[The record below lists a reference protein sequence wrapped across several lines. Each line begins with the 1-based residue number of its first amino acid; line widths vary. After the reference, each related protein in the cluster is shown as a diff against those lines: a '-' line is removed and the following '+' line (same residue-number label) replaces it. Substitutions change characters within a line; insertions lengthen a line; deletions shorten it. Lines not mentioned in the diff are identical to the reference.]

1 MASEQELNRTKEQL
15 KAQEAINAAKQKQ
28 RELDADLVGLSAS
41 LVDSIKE
48 VQGISTK
55 RSTFDQNILKI
66 NKEINKEL
74 LGQKSGLSD
83 ISTINKQIQKNKDL
97 ILKSQKT
104 ENALSSHLVGF
115 DKKRFDL
122 ANKRADEISHQQSI
136 QSKLLQQAEQGVDLD
151 KDAYDLSVENQAS
164 AERSLNSLIKKLG
177 PMAQQAVFTR
187 QHTIELEKQKK
198 LREEELKTLSAINDT
213 LGLTGAVTKG
223 LSKIPGIGDKAGK
236 AFDVVEGKLKA
247 IAEEK
252 GVKALPSRF
261 KTMGM
266 FAGEFGKTFMKSVTD
281 PLVVITA
288 IGAAMLK
295 NNAKITEFERSMA
308 MSSSDAKAFAGE
320 FSQISITSDDLNTTT
335 ANLVHNFQDMSAAL
349 GFMARFSNN
358 TLETATKLQY
368 TLGVSAESVA
378 NLAGAATTGS
388 GEFEDQYK
396 NALLASHEVQREYGT
411 RVDMRKVMEQTG
423 KISGVLRAN
432 LGANIKSMAE
442 AVTKATLFGST
453 LEDVANAGSALLDFE
468 SSITKELEAELL
480 TGKNLNLERARAA
493 ALAGDQ
499 VTLME
504 ELGNQM
510 GSLSDFQDMNVI
522 QQQALAGAMGMTGDQ
537 LADILMKQE
546 IQGRTSEQLKAAG
559 KDELA
564 AMVEKQS
571 AQESFNAAVAQLK
584 GLFADTMK
592 FLDPILQGFSSIV
605 KGAMRFKEE
614 IGFVL
619 KTFMSIYTIQKLFNA
634 ASLISAGIQERK
646 LAAKGLELGLG
657 GQILA
662 MLGFQNAAMEYQ
674 VMMDNK
680 SFLTKTKDFILEK
693 ASLGFQLAKNA
704 AAAVYNGIL
713 SIGNAIKKSGLLS
726 SIAEM
731 AMKAFSSLS
740 AIPFIGPILGIAG
753 AAAAASLGYMYYNK
767 ADDMVSPGGG
777 GGGYGSRTL
786 MGPEGA
792 IALNNKDTI
801 IAGTNLFPKESG
813 NPGSQTVIKQD
824 NTETKKTNQL
834 LAALIGQNSK
844 KPELSP
850 VGLYEVQ

>member
-15 KAQEAINAAKQKQ
+15 KVQEAINAAKQKQ
-28 RELDADLVGLSAS
+28 RELDADLVGLSSS

-151 KDAYDLSVENQAS
+151 KDAYDSSVEAQAS

-198 LREEELKTLSAINDT
+198 LREEELKTLNAINDT

-266 FAGEFGKTFMKSVTD
+266 FAGEFGKIFMKSVTD

-288 IGAAMLK
+288 IGSAMLK

-320 FSQISITSDDLNTTT
+320 FSKISITSDDLNTTT

-423 KISGVLRAN
+423 KISGILRAN
-432 LGANIKSMAE
+432 LGANIKSMAA

-546 IQGRTSEQLKAAG
+546 IQGRTAEQLKAAG

-605 KGAMRFKEE
+605 KGAMQFKEE

-619 KTFMSIYTIQKLFNA
+619 KAFMGIYAVQQLFNA
-634 ASLISAGIQERK
+634 ASLISATIQERR
-646 LAAKGLELGLG
+646 LAAKAAELGLG
-657 GQILA
+657 GQILTV
-662 MLGFQNAAMEYQ
+662 LGFQNAIAGY
-674 VMMDNK
+674 
-680 SFLTKTKDFILEK
+680 
-693 ASLGFQLAKNA
+693 QLAKEEGMNTLRAIGVALEETKLGSIIAQGVGMLKNIGKLAIENA
-704 AAAVYNGIL
+704 ARLVGMTTALATNAAVTFGV
-713 SIGNAIKKSGLLS
+713 GVAI
-726 SIAEM
+726 AV
-731 AMKAFSSLS
+731 
-740 AIPFIGPILGIAG
+740 G
-753 AAAAASLGYMYYNK
+753 AAAAGYAAIK
-767 ADDMVSPGGG
+767 AMTGDDVMSPGGSG
-777 GGGYGSRTL
+777 SGYGSRTL
-786 MGPEGA
+786 LGPEGA
-792 IALNNKDTI
+792 IALNNRDTV
-801 IAGTNLFPKESG
+801 IAGTNLFPKEGRNS
-813 NPGSQTVIKQD
+813 GSQTVIQQD
-824 NTETKKTNQL
+824 NSETKRTNQL
-834 LAALIGQNSK
+834 LATLIGQNAK

>member
-28 RELDADLVGLSAS
+28 RELDADLVGLSSS

-48 VQGISTK
+48 IQGISTK
-55 RSTFDQNILKI
+55 RSTFDQNLLKI
-66 NKEINKEL
+66 NKQIASEI

-83 ISTINKQIQKNKDL
+83 ISTVQKQISKNQDL
-97 ILKSQKT
+97 IEKSKRT
-104 ENALSSHLVGF
+104 ENAITANLS
-115 DKKRFDL
+115 KKEKEAVKDAQKQMDIASKMSKYQDQQL
-122 ANKRADEISHQQSI
+122 DQAAKTGKYNKS
-136 QSKLLQQAEQGVDLD
+136 GVDLAEKMKIAALD
-151 KDAYDLSVENQAS
+151 RIASNSEGLSQA
-164 AERSLNSLIKKLG
+164 AK
-177 PMAQQAVFTR
+177 QAIFTS
-187 QHTIELEKQKK
+187 QHTKELETQNKK
-198 LREEELKTLSAINDT
+198 REKELEILESINDSLGIT
-213 LGLTGAVTKG
+213 GGLTKA
-223 LSKIPGIGDKAGK
+223 LSKIPGVGDKAEK
-236 AFDVVEGKLKA
+236 AFSNVSDRVKN
-247 IAEEK
+247 IQEET
-252 GVKALPSRF
+252 GVLPDRF

-266 FAGEFGKTFMKSVTD
+266 FAGEFGKIFMKSVTD
-281 PLVVITA
+281 PLVIITA

-320 FSQISITSDDLNTTT
+320 FSKISITSDDLNTTT
-335 ANLVHNFQDMSAAL
+335 ANLVHNFHDMSAAL

-368 TLGVSAESVA
+368 TLGVSAESAA

-423 KISGVLRAN
+423 KISGILRAN
-432 LGANIKSMAE
+432 LGANIKSMAA

-504 ELGNQM
+504 ELGSQM

-546 IQGRTSEQLKAAG
+546 IQGRTAEQLKAAG

-634 ASLISAGIQERK
+634 ASLIATGIQERRV
-646 LAAKGLELGLG
+646 LAKGLELGLG

-662 MLGFQNAAMEYQ
+662 IMGFQNAAMEYKLARDKQSNVFAAIGVALEQTKLGAIIATGAGMVKNIAKGAIALAQQ
-674 VMMDNK
+674 VAT
-680 SFLTKTKDFILEK
+680 SAAALVGVSATT
-693 ASLGFQLAKNA
+693 LGIGTAIALA
-704 AAAVYNGIL
+704 AAAG
-713 SIGNAIKKSGLLS
+713 
-726 SIAEM
+726 
-731 AMKAFSSLS
+731 
-740 AIPFIGPILGIAG
+740 GIAYLH
-753 AAAAASLGYMYYNK
+753 SISK
-767 ADDMVSPGGG
+767 ADDMMSPGGG

-792 IALNNKDTI
+792 IALNNRDTV

-813 NPGSQTVIKQD
+813 NSGSQTVIQQD
-824 NTETKKTNQL
+824 NSETKKTNQL
-834 LAALIGQNSK
+834 LAALLGQNAK

>member
-1 MASEQELNRTKEQL
+1 MAGSEQELNRTKEQL
-15 KAQEAINAAKQKQ
+15 KVQEAVNAAKQKQ
-28 RELDADLVGLSAS
+28 KELDADLVGLSAS

-48 VQGISTK
+48 IQGISTK
-55 RSTFDQNILKI
+55 RSTFDQNILKV

-74 LGQKSGLSD
+74 LGQKAGLSD

-97 ILKSQKT
+97 ILKAQKT
-104 ENALSSHLVGF
+104 ENALSTNLIGN
-115 DKKRFDL
+115 DRRRFDL
-122 ANKRADEISHQQSI
+122 ANQRADEISKQQSI
-136 QSKLLQQAEQGVDLD
+136 QSELLQQAEQGIDLD
-151 KDAYDLSVENQAS
+151 RDTYDLSVQNQAS
-164 AERSLNSLIKKLG
+164 AERSLGLLLDKMG

-187 QHTIELEKQKK
+187 QHTLELKRQEK
-198 LREEELKTLSAINDT
+198 LRKEELKTLETINNT

-223 LSKIPGIGDKAGK
+223 LGKIPGVGDKAGK
-236 AFDVVEGKLKA
+236 AFSIVEGKLKA
-247 IAEEK
+247 IAEQK

-266 FAGEFGKTFMKSVTD
+266 FAGEFGKIFMNAVTD

-308 MSSSDAKAFAGE
+308 MSSGEAKAFAGE
-320 FSQISITSDDLNTTT
+320 FSKISITSDDLNTTT
-335 ANLVHNFQDMSAAL
+335 ANLVHNFHDMSAAL

-368 TLGVSAESVA
+368 TLGVSADSAA
-378 NLAGAATTGS
+378 NLAGAATMGS

-396 NALLASHEVQREYGT
+396 SALLASHEVQREYGT

-423 KISGVLRAN
+423 KISGILRAN
-432 LGANIKSMAE
+432 LGANIKSMSE

-453 LEDVANAGSALLDFE
+453 LENVASAGSALLDFE
-468 SSITKELEAELL
+468 SSISKELEAELL

-537 LADILMKQE
+537 LADILMKQS
-546 IQGRTSEQLKAAG
+546 IQGRTAEQLKAAG
-559 KDELA
+559 EDDLA

-605 KGAMRFKEE
+605 KGAMQFKEE

-619 KTFMSIYTIQKLFNA
+619 KTFMGIYTIQKLFNA
-634 ASLISAGIQERK
+634 ASLISAGIQERR

-657 GQILA
+657 SQILA
-662 MLGFQNAAMEYQ
+662 VLGFQNAAMDYQ
-674 VMMDNK
+674 ILKDNIANK
-680 SFLTKTKDFILEK
+680 LKGVSVALENSK
-693 ASLGFQLAKNA
+693 LASIIAQGFGIVKNIGKIAIENA
-704 AAAVYNGIL
+704 ARLIGMTTALATNAAVTFGV
-713 SIGNAIKKSGLLS
+713 GVAI
-726 SIAEM
+726 AV
-731 AMKAFSSLS
+731 
-740 AIPFIGPILGIAG
+740 G
-753 AAAAASLGYMYYNK
+753 AAAAGYAAIK
-767 ADDMVSPGGG
+767 AMTGDDVMSPGGS

-792 IALNNKDTI
+792 IALNNRDTV
-801 IAGTNLFPKESG
+801 IAGTNLFPKEGRNS
-813 NPGSQTVIKQD
+813 GSQTVVQQD
-824 NTETKKTNQL
+824 NTEAKKTNQL
-834 LAALIGQNSK
+834 LAALLGQNAK